1 MDQINAW
8 DQLNLQLQLNAPDS
22 QWFARVFATNVMD
35 NRNIQGQGLQ
45 SDTSGLSTNV
55 FLENPRVIGFTVGGR
70 Y

>member
-1 MDQINAW
+1 
-8 DQLNLQLQLNAPDS
+8 
-22 QWFARVFATNVMD
+22 MD